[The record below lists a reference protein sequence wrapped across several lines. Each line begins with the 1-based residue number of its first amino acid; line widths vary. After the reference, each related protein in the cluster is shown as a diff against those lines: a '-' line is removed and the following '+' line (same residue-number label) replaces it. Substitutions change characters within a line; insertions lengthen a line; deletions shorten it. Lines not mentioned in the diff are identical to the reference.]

1 MVTAISMLSTI
12 NTSARL
18 FRRRRNA
25 IATAVAI
32 AKNASASEL
41 AAGTRG
47 REPLIVSVSA
57 SLVSRASDS
66 QASMASAT
74 FRARLVRL
82 AWGSSVLIG
91 ASAETGALGG
101 ALGLGPLASPP
112 NETCLC
118 LERGGLAISGDGHA
132 WAAGPTGE
140 ATKLGWLPRGR
151 PDERVTGAVPR
162 LSGSPESR
170 VVPVRSGRPCLEAFL
185 R

>member
-1 MVTAISMLSTI
+1 MVAATNMLSTI

-18 FRRRRNA
+18 IRRRRNA

-32 AKNASASEL
+32 AQNASASEL
-41 AAGTRG
+41 AAGARG
-47 REPLIVSVSA
+47 REPLIESVSA

-91 ASAETGALGG
+91 ASAVIGALGG

-112 NETCLC
+112 NETLLC
-118 LERGGLAISGDGHA
+118 LERGGLLISGDGQA
-132 WAAGPTGE
+132 
-140 ATKLGWLPRGR
+140 
-151 PDERVTGAVPR
+151 
-162 LSGSPESR
+162 
-170 VVPVRSGRPCLEAFL
+170 
-185 R
+185 

>member
-1 MVTAISMLSTI
+1 MDLGF
-12 NTSARL
+12 ARACL
-18 FRRRRNA
+18 RQGLVCLGWHPLGRWIEGVAGGARPSHCRLGRR
-25 IATAVAI
+25 
-32 AKNASASEL
+32 E
-41 AAGTRG
+41 

-91 ASAETGALGG
+91 ASAVIGALGG
-101 ALGLGPLASPP
+101 ALGLGPLVSPP
-112 NETCLC
+112 DETLLC
-118 LERGGLAISGDGHA
+118 LVRGGLAISGDGHA
-132 WAAGPTGE
+132 WAAGPAGE

-151 PDERVTGAVPR
+151 PGERVTGAVPR
-162 LSGSPESR
+162 LSGSPVSR

>member
-1 MVTAISMLSTI
+1 MVTATSMLSTI
-12 NTSARL
+12 KTSARL

-41 AAGTRG
+41 AAGARG
-47 REPLIVSVSA
+47 REPLLVSVSA

-91 ASAETGALGG
+91 ASAVIGALGG

-112 NETCLC
+112 NETRLC
-118 LERGGLAISGDGHA
+118 LERGGLVIPGEWQA
-132 WAAGPTGE
+132 WAAGPAGE
-140 ATKLGWLPRGR
+140 ATRLGWLARVRSG
-151 PDERVTGAVPR
+151 ERATGAVPR
-162 LSGSPESR
+162 P
-170 VVPVRSGRPCLEAFL
+170 AFL
-185 R
+185 RKSA